1 MVGGGWWRWRWMDDG
16 WGSVVV
22 DYESTDAI
30 SVQGGVYV
38 DCMWRWLSWV
48 RSEGGV

>member
-1 MVGGGWWRWRWMDDG
+1 MDDG
-16 WGSVVV
+16 WGSIVV

-38 DCMWRWLSWV
+38 DCGCMCGFVWRWLSWV